1 MPKWKEESINLLS
14 SKKMHGNGLKIIQAD
29 HIIRKSS
36 INLVVF
42 GFAVCTRN

>member
-1 MPKWKEESINLLS
+1 MKKNAKVERRINKSIVIKKDAWKW
-14 SKKMHGNGLKIIQAD
+14 QAD